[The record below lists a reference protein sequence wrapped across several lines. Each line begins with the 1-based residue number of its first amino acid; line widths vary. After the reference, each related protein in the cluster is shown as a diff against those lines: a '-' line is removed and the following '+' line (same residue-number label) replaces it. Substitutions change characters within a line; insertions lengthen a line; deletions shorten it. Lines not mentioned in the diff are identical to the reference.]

1 MMISKY
7 ITYMSQVIYNHLVA
21 YPTPGN
27 LTYFWNFGFLAG
39 ICLMIQLF
47 SGIFLAMHY
56 TAEIT
61 HSFASVEH
69 IMRDVQYGW
78 FIRYL
83 HSNGASA
90 FFFIVY
96 IHIFRGLIYQSYTYE
111 NKNVWF
117 TGIIIFILMM
127 GTAFIGYVLPWGQM
141 SFWGATVIT
150 NLVSIIPFIGVDIVY
165 WLWGGFSVGAAT
177 LSRFY
182 SFHYLFPFLI
192 IGATILHL
200 FYLHIEGSSN
210 SFYFEH
216 KIINIF
222 QLRFYS
228 FFLVKDMIG
237 VLIFSFFFFGYI
249 FYAPNALGHSDNY
262 IEANSLVTPEHIVPE
277 WYFLPYYAI
286 LRSIPNK
293 VGGIIAMGLS
303 LAVFFMIP
311 FFTTFLNY
319 ISLKIFSNFQ
329 NIRNAKLY
337 IDTTF
342 VVIIYVNIFLVL
354 GFIGG
359 RPVEEPYL
367 TMGFIFTFFYFFTI
381 FFIPIINTFIQIF
394 IYNKKINNLK
404 KAWFFLKN
412 I

>member
-1 MMISKY
+1 MLKNNY
-7 ITYMSQVIYNHLVA
+7 ITCRNKNYLSQIIYNHIIA

-27 LTYFWNFGFLAG
+27 LSYFWNFGFISG
-39 ICLMIQLF
+39 ICLIIQIA

-61 HSFASVEH
+61 HSFSSVEH

-90 FFFIVY
+90 FFFVVY
-96 IHIFRGLIYQSYTYE
+96 IHIFRGLLYQSYIYE
-111 NKNVWF
+111 NRNVWF
-117 TGIIIFILMM
+117 TGILIFILMM
-127 GTAFIGYVLPWGQM
+127 ATAFIGYVLPWGQM

-150 NLVSIIPFIGVDIVY
+150 NLFSIIPIIGTDLVY
-165 WLWGGFSVGAAT
+165 WLWGGFSVGAST

-192 IGATILHL
+192 AAMSIIHL

-210 SFYFEH
+210 PFPYEH
-216 KIINIF
+216 KALNVL
-222 QLRFYS
+222 QLRFYPAFFIKDTIGILS
-228 FFLVKDMIG
+228 FAFVF
-237 VLIFSFFFFGYI
+237 FSYVFF
-249 FYAPNALGHSDNY
+249 APNALGHSDNY

-277 WYFLPYYAI
+277 WYFLPFYAI

-293 VGGIIAMGLS
+293 VGGIIAMGCS
-303 LAVFFMIP
+303 LIIFIIIIFV
-311 FFTTFLNY
+311 TTSINNVNY
-319 ISLKIFSNFQ
+319 TANTIK
-329 NIRNAKLY
+329 NIRNPKVY
-337 IDTTF
+337 IDSLF
-342 VVIIYVNIFLVL
+342 LIILFGSTVFIL

-367 TMGFIFTFFYFFTI
+367 TVGYYFTFIYFALIIIIPFISIIFTFFVYSI
-381 FFIPIINTFIQIF
+381 
-394 IYNKKINNLK
+394 
-404 KAWFFLKN
+404 KN
-412 I
+412 ITRWL

>member
-1 MMISKY
+1 
-7 ITYMSQVIYNHLVA
+7 
-21 YPTPGN
+21 
-27 LTYFWNFGFLAG
+27 
-39 ICLMIQLF
+39 
-47 SGIFLAMHY
+47 MHY

-69 IMRDVQYGW
+69 IMRNVQYGW

-96 IHIFRGLIYQSYTYE
+96 IHIFRGLIYQSFTYE

-117 TGIIIFILMM
+117 SGIIIFVLMM
-127 GTAFIGYVLPWGQM
+127 ATAFIGYVLPWGQM

-150 NLVSIIPFIGVDIVY
+150 NLVSIIPFIGTDIVY
-165 WLWGGFSVGAAT
+165 WLWGGFSVSAAT

-182 SFHYLFPFLI
+182 SFHYFFPFVI
-192 IGATILHL
+192 VGVTVIHL

-210 SFYFEH
+210 SFSFEH
-216 KIINIF
+216 KVINIF
-222 QLRFYS
+222 QLRFFP
-228 FFLVKDMIG
+228 FFLIKDTVG
-237 VLIFSFFFFGYI
+237 LLTFSFFFFGYI

-293 VGGIIAMGLS
+293 IGGIIAMGCS
-303 LAVFFMIP
+303 LIIFFFIP
-311 FFTTFLNY
+311 FLTTSINY
-319 ISLKIFSNFQ
+319 IVKNIIINLQ

-337 IDTTF
+337 IDVSFIT
-342 VVIIYVNIFLVL
+342 IIFVNIFVIL

-367 TMGFIFTFFYFFTI
+367 TMGFIFTFLYFSII
-381 FFIPIINTFIQIF
+381 FIIPVVHALVQIF
-394 IYNKKINNLK
+394 IYNKKSPIV
-404 KAWFFLKN
+404 
-412 I
+412 

>member
-1 MMISKY
+1 MIKNNY
-7 ITYMSQVIYNHLVA
+7 ATYRNKNYLSQTFYNHLLA

-27 LTYFWNFGFLAG
+27 LSYFWNFGFISG
-39 ICLMIQLF
+39 ICLIIQIV

-78 FIRYL
+78 LIRYI

-90 FFFIVY
+90 FFFVVY
-96 IHIFRGLIYQSYTYE
+96 IHIFRGLFYQSYIYE

-117 TGIIIFILMM
+117 TGVIIFILMM
-127 GTAFIGYVLPWGQM
+127 ATAFIGYVLPWGQM

-150 NLVSIIPFIGVDIVY
+150 NLFSIIPVVGTDLVY

-182 SFHYLFPFLI
+182 SFHYLFPFI
-192 IGATILHL
+192 IVAVSALHL

-210 SFYFEH
+210 PFPFEH
-216 KIINIF
+216 KNINIF
-222 QLRFYS
+222 QLKFYP
-228 FFLVKDMIG
+228 FFLVKDIVG
-237 VLIFSFFFFGYI
+237 FLTFSFIFFSYV

-277 WYFLPYYAI
+277 WYFLPFYAI
-286 LRSIPNK
+286 LRSIPSK

-303 LAVFFMIP
+303 LIILVIISFL
-311 FFTTFLNY
+311 TTSVNNN
-319 ISLKIFSNFQ
+319 IFKNISNFQ
-329 NIRNAKLY
+329 NFRNSKVYFDSLFLLVCFGA
-337 IDTTF
+337 
-342 VVIIYVNIFLVL
+342 VVLIL

-367 TMGFIFTFFYFFTI
+367 TAGYYFTFIYFFLIIIIPFISIIFTFFIYSIKKFT
-381 FFIPIINTFIQIF
+381 NT
-394 IYNKKINNLK
+394 K
-404 KAWFFLKN
+404 
-412 I
+412 